1 MNTDKFKVG
10 NLYSSST
17 INKFTMSKKTKTK
30 LVLVIQYKYGNNS
43 WEDVC
48 EYGLEDYNSRLEM
61 EKSARVDLKEY
72 NFREPGC
79 YRLINRRIKND

>member
-1 MNTDKFKVG
+1 
-10 NLYSSST
+10 
-17 INKFTMSKKTKTK
+17 MSKKPKTK
-30 LVLVIQYKYGNNS
+30 LVLVIQYKYDNNP

-61 EKSARVDLKEY
+61 ERSERADLKEC
-72 NFREPGC
+72 NFGEPGC